1 MKKLIFPFA
10 LVLPLVLS
18 LAACGQKTPD
28 DAAPPPTTEE
38 RLAAPADLKKGEY
51 YFRLC
56 ASCHEREKGAK
67 HRIGPT
73 LWGIYSMKAG
83 TQSGFAYSP
92 ALIKAGIVWDETS
105 LDAYIENPREFIP
118 GTRMSFPGIKD
129 PADRRDLIAYIE
141 SLKD

>member
-1 MKKLIFPFA
+1 MKKLIF
-10 LVLPLVLS
+10 S
-18 LAACGQKTPD
+18 LALILLVSACGQKTPD

-38 RLAAPADLKKGEY
+38 RLAAPPDLKKGEY

-73 LWGIYSMKAG
+73 LWGIYGTKAAA
-83 TQSGFAYSP
+83 QSGFSYSI
-92 ALIKAGIVWDETS
+92 AMRESGVVWDEAS

-129 PADRRDLIAYIE
+129 PADRRDVVAYVE